1 MVVAQEQPAMAVS
14 SMTSCPLRAR
24 SALALRGP
32 DYSTHSACINPVL
45 KSQPRAASSSS
56 SWLICS

>member
-14 SMTSCPLRAR
+14 SMTSCSLRAR
-24 SALALRGP
+24 PALALQGP
-32 DYSTHSACINPVL
+32 EYSTRSACINPAL

-56 SWLICS
+56 LWLICS